1 MYWQA
6 QARLQFQNSS
16 IPAEGGASRPF
27 FQAEP
32 MSTGVI
38 YPWDRTLFGNNRA
51 LAPAVVLHSWVR
63 SAFAALFL
71 HMRPP
76 ASHTF
81 SAHRLS

>member
-38 YPWDRTLFGNNRA
+38 YP
-51 LAPAVVLHSWVR
+51 
-63 SAFAALFL
+63 
-71 HMRPP
+71 
-76 ASHTF
+76 
-81 SAHRLS
+81 